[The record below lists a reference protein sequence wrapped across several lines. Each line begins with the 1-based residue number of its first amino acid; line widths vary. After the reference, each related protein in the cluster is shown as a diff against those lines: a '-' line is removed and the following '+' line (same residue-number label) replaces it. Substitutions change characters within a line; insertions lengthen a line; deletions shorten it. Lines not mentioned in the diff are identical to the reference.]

1 MKFKEKIITLLLVL
15 ILIVSGIIRYLQ
27 TKNFNSAFTY
37 DQARDMLDIRV
48 IAGFHDFQVS
58 GPTTSITGLNL
69 GPYYYYFN
77 LPAFWLSGGNPQALV
92 VWNIIFF
99 LITAVIIFLFF
110 YKRNIFLGFFIS
122 IIFLMAPQLFSVT
135 RYFWN
140 ANAVVYFIVFY
151 FLGMWNFLE
160 NKNKRNAL
168 ILGIVAGL
176 VIQFEAAFGSMC
188 LAFSILIIILS
199 KSKIN
204 FRNYLIGLVPWFL
217 PQLAF
222 EIKNKFL
229 MSKLFLGIFTG
240 NNQILGQKIPIS
252 EVFGMHLKTIIPFFE
267 EQFMLAYGVG
277 FGILIM
283 AFIIILINKKYRKI
297 GLYFLSFMGFAL
309 IYYTVIYRHELKMW
323 YLEGVRVWYCF
334 VVGTAIVAVTKY
346 KKIFYVLVTI
356 FLLRSFYLTI
366 IDQNIS
372 IKNNGKSDDPKN
384 TANLIK
390 NIDWVYKK
398 ANGNGFKAYNYV
410 PEVYDYSTQ
419 YLYWW
424 YGQKKYGYMPEKV
437 SYSLTEV
444 PEYIRMQNIFYEK
457 TKPSG
462 DKIALIYETKSTY
475 IGWLGD
481 FKDYCTIEKFVTD
494 WNMIVEFREK
504 CKKL

>member
-15 ILIVSGIIRYLQ
+15 ILIVSGRIRYLQ

-160 NKNKRNAL
+160 NKNKKNAL

-176 VIQFEAAFGSMC
+176 AIQFEAAFGSMC
-188 LAFSILIIILS
+188 LAFSVLIIILS
-199 KSKIN
+199 KNKIN

-240 NNQILGQKIPIS
+240 KNQILGQKIPIG
-252 EVFGMHLKTIIPFFE
+252 EVFGLHLKTIVPFFE
-267 EQFMLAYGVG
+267 GQFMLIYGVG
-277 FGILIM
+277 LGILLI
-283 AFIIILINKKYRKI
+283 AFIIIFTNKKCRKI
-297 GLYFLSFMGFAL
+297 GIYLLSFMIFAL
-309 IYYTVIYRHELKMW
+309 VYYTVIYHHELKMW

-334 VVGTAIVAVTKY
+334 VVGTAIVSVTKY

-372 IKNNGKSDDPKN
+372 IKSNGKSDDPKN
-384 TANLIK
+384 TANLIR
-390 NIDWVYKK
+390 NIDWVYEK
-398 ANGNGFKAYNYV
+398 ANGSGFKAYNYV

-424 YGQKKYGYMPEKV
+424 YGQKTYGYMPEKV

-457 TKPSG
+457 TKPSE